1 MSASATVLPIRLA
14 HIAVFALLALLASCG
29 GGGGGGVDTAG
40 QGGNVP
46 SALSSNIAA
55 WGDSLTP
62 AFALNLQVLM
72 PERVVFNGGVPGET
86 STQVAMRLVA
96 DSDHHNWITIFWA
109 GQNNEDQ
116 PAQIKADIAA
126 SLAALAAGNSRFIVI
141 SVMNKASEPKGTPAY
156 AVIMQLNAEL
166 AARYP
171 NNYLDIRSL
180 IVNRYDPNQPQD
192 VIDFYNDVPP
202 TSLRFDAEGHL
213 RNEASVMVAAQVKQ
227 FIVARSW

>member
-1 MSASATVLPIRLA
+1 MIARAAMLPARLA
-14 HIAVFALLALLASCG
+14 HIAVLALLALLASCG
-29 GGGGGGVDTAG
+29 GGGGGSVDTTG
-40 QGGNVP
+40 QGGTAPV
-46 SALSSNIAA
+46 ALSSNIAA

-72 PERVVFNGGVPGET
+72 PDRVVFNGGVPGET
-86 STQVAMRLVA
+86 STQVAMRLLA
-96 DSDHHNWITIFWA
+96 DGDHRNWITIFWA

-126 SLAALAAGNSRFIVI
+126 SLAALVAGNSRFIVM

-171 NNYLDIRSL
+171 NNYLDIRSML
-180 IVNRYDPNQPQD
+180 VNRYDPNQPQD

-202 TSLRFDAEGHL
+202 SSLRFDAEGHL
-213 RNEASVMVAAQVKQ
+213 RNEASLMVAAQVKQ
-227 FIVARSW
+227 FIAQHGW